1 VLRDLATTARRRS
14 ASTRRCSSTRCKAF
28 GETYMPGTVAKLQLY
43 KGERPIFDLFGIEEE
58 IAARWRGAW
67 T

>member
-1 VLRDLATTARRRS
+1 MQFDAL
-14 ASTRRCSSTRCKAF
+14 KAF
-28 GETYMPGTVAKLQLY
+28 GETFMPAAVAKLEHY

-58 IAARWRGAW
+58 IERALARRVDLKSAA